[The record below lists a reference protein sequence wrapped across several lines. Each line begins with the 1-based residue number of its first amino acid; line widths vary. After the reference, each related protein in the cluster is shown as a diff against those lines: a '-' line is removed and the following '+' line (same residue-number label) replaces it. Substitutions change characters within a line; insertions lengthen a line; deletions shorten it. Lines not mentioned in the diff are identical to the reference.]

1 MISRLRGVVISRDTE
16 RLEIET
22 TGGVVYEVVVPAKI
36 MERMPLIGEPV
47 EVRTLH
53 IVREDSATLYGFA
66 EPQERELFRR
76 LLGASGVGPR
86 MAVAMLSGLSA
97 RRLAR
102 ALVDKD
108 VAALTRVPGVGKRT
122 AERVSVELGDK
133 VEDLAVGVEGTAI
146 DPGAREAVQ
155 ALVALGYS
163 LTEADGAVRSVL
175 SEVAI
180 EDSQELIRRA
190 LARR

>member
-1 MISRLRGVVISRDTE
+1 MISRLKGVLLSRDTE
-16 RLEIET
+16 RIEIET
-22 TGGVVYEVVVPAKI
+22 AGGIVYEVVVPAKI
-36 MERMPLIGEPV
+36 MERMPSTGEPV
-47 EVRTLH
+47 EIRTLH

-66 EPQERELFRR
+66 EPHERELFRR

-133 VEDLAVGVEGTAI
+133 VEDLAIGTEGAAV

-175 SEVAI
+175 AEVAI
-180 EDSQELIRRA
+180 EDPQELIRRA
-190 LARR
+190 LASR